1 MHFLFL
7 TNIKCNRRHSKVMQ
21 SSTLCVFC
29 VFHQRAVLD
38 YILGDICCDGTH
50 LMEAVSMGA
59 CATQCARWYQM
70 LEVILIFEYFLGFP
84 C

>member
-50 LMEAVSMGA
+50 LMELSPWVHVRLSVQGGIK
-59 CATQCARWYQM
+59 CWK
-70 LEVILIFEYFLGFP
+70 
-84 C
+84 